1 MKIIEYKLHGTNEGT
16 MGVPVWAANG
26 GHYYNPDDY
35 TMITANPDTAEYY
48 VPDTLTEYTVAE
60 LKARQVAIHAKY
72 PMQKMGANPG
82 DAMVDMTDAEVKTQV
97 DGWVTANS

>member
-1 MKIIEYKLHGTNEGT
+1 MKILEYKLHGTNEGT

-35 TMITANPDTAEYY
+35 TMITANPDATEYY

-60 LKARQVAIHAKY
+60 LKARQVALHAKY
-72 PMQKMGANPG
+72 PMQKMGENPG
-82 DAMVDMTDAEVKTQV
+82 DMEDMTDAEVEAQV
-97 DGWVTANS
+97 DEWVTANS

>member
-82 DAMVDMTDAEVKTQV
+82 DMVDMTDAEVKAQV
-97 DGWVTANS
+97 DAWVTANS

>member
-48 VPDTLTEYTVAE
+48 VPDTLTEYTVAQ
-60 LKARQVAIHAKY
+60 LKTRQLAIHAKY

-82 DAMVDMTDAEVKTQV
+82 DMVDMTDAEVKTQV

>member
-1 MKIIEYKLHGTNEGT
+1 MKILEYKLHGTNEGT

-60 LKARQVAIHAKY
+60 LKARQVAIHAIY
-72 PMQKMGANPG
+72 PMQKMGENPG
-82 DAMVDMTDAEVKTQV
+82 DDMEDMTDAEVEAQV
-97 DGWVTANS
+97 DAWVTANS

>member
-1 MKIIEYKLHGTNEGT
+1 MKILEYKLHGTNEGT

-35 TMITANPDTAEYY
+35 TMITANPDATEYY

-72 PMQKMGANPG
+72 PMQKMGETPA
-82 DAMVDMTDAEVKTQV
+82 DDMEDMTDAEVEAQV
-97 DGWVTANS
+97 DVWVTANS

>member
-60 LKARQVAIHAKY
+60 LKARQVAIHAIY
-72 PMQKMGANPG
+72 PMQKMGENPG
-82 DAMVDMTDAEVKTQV
+82 DDMVDMTDAEVKAQV
-97 DGWVTANS
+97 DAWVTANS